1 MQELQYAKKWVEIVK
16 YRIFIGNFYQYLLFR
31 QHSDGMK
38 KLDQAVKDVEYYRQV
53 KPSDLF
59 SLWKLFDT
67 QEAENLRT
75 RYNDVILEKQ
85 RLDSEV
91 ISLRRFENI
100 FLWLWLHQWC
110 LDSWMKIVR
119 RCMSWGDSSRR
130 CSTLRVDP
138 VNLWASCTE
147 LCWENMRQSRRT
159 LQCWAPGSDDQTK
172 YQEYKF
178 IFICS

>member
-100 FLWLWLHQWC
+100 FLVTLTPPVMFRF
-110 LDSWMKIVR
+110 LDEDRQEMYELR
-119 RCMSWGDSSRR
+119 RQQQEMLNSEGGPSESLSIMYGTLLRKYETVKEDFAML
-130 CSTLRVDP
+130 STR
-138 VNLWASCTE
+138 
-147 LCWENMRQSRRT
+147 
-159 LQCWAPGSDDQTK
+159 
-172 YQEYKF
+172 
-178 IFICS
+178 